1 MVEREA
7 RKFGANRT
15 IYERGLLHMTNA
27 LIRPAWTPVTIA
39 MMIIGFMIFWPL
51 GLAMIAYIVWGDR
64 LEQFKTDVNKAT
76 DKASD
81 LFAKGSNFGA
91 FQRTGNVA
99 FDDWREAE
107 LKRLHEE
114 RIKLDNMRAEFDDYA
129 RELRRAKDQEE
140 FESFMAHRAKDLDV
154 DKPAKQKRVKKSGG
168 DTVPGV

>member
-1 MVEREA
+1 
-7 RKFGANRT
+7 
-15 IYERGLLHMTNA
+15 MTNA

-64 LEQFKTDVNKAT
+64 LDQFKSDVNKAT

-81 LFAKGSNFGA
+81 LFSKGPSFNSHA
-91 FQRTGNVA
+91 RTGNVA

-114 RIKLDNMRAEFDDYA
+114 RMKLDSMRAEFDEYA
-129 RELRRAKDQEE
+129 RELRRAKDQDE
-140 FESFMAHRAKDLDV
+140 FEKFMAHRAKEV
-154 DKPAKQKRVKKSGG
+154 DADEKPSKPKRVKKSGG
-168 DTVPGV
+168 KTVPGV